1 MLAQTA
7 EGMGQGKTDGSTRI
21 FLVKEAEKLRADALD
36 KVLQELPDQ
45 QQRAV
50 LVRKNIDKLSTA
62 FLLSRPGAHSGIAS
76 IHFSER
82 LLSLLA
88 VPSLLCRG
96 KVGEKVG
103 NLKVDQWGD
112 AVLNTT
118 VPGGHFTR
126 GHDDLKNTMNSL
138 FKYSGI
144 LSEVE
149 PYGVF
154 ADLVPQQPLNR
165 AEGFRAAQT
174 IIPDLRAELPDAAAG
189 TRRSYLEVKTVSGF
203 TRWYNP
209 VAGERAVERRVLAI
223 EQEYRRAAK
232 AADLKYY
239 QTEAGPITQRLNQ
252 ISPIV
257 GAAFGRF
264 GEASES
270 VHKLVDVMTTA
281 RVESQARAWR
291 RGEDVEQPNES
302 QEKPIS
308 AGGSAL
314 RV

>member
-1 MLAQTA
+1 M
-7 EGMGQGKTDGSTRI
+7 
-21 FLVKEAEKLRADALD
+21 
-36 KVLQELPDQ
+36 
-45 QQRAV
+45 
-50 LVRKNIDKLSTA
+50 
-62 FLLSRPGAHSGIAS
+62 
-76 IHFSER
+76 
-82 LLSLLA
+82 
-88 VPSLLCRG
+88 
-96 KVGEKVG
+96 
-103 NLKVDQWGD
+103 
-112 AVLNTT
+112 
-118 VPGGHFTR
+118 
-126 GHDDLKNTMNSL
+126 
-138 FKYSGI
+138 

-154 ADLVPQQPLNR
+154 ADLFPQQPLNR

-174 IIPDLRAELPDAAAG
+174 IIPDLRAELPDEAAG

-252 ISPIV
+252 ISPILGV
-257 GAAFGRF
+257 AFGRF

-302 QEKPIS
+302 QEKTYIRRRIS
-308 AGGSAL
+308 SASVTAFGHRLASRMSQVGGQGAALAGKRRQEWSREEAMAKEERSAAWL
-314 RV
+314 ARITGHDIVRRGMFWSA